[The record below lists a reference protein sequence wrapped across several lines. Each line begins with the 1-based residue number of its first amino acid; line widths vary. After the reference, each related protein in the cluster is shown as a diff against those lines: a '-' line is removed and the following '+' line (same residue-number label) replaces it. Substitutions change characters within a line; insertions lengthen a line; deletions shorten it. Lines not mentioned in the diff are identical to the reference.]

1 MTEGE
6 KNKNLKE
13 CLEYFRERPV
23 YKKFFSKWREKYAG
37 LGYLGGK
44 ITLTGLDQE
53 EKAQLSGFF
62 QKDYTESRTV
72 TISAQVFEKS
82 EVKVWECRN
91 CGHIVVGTKAPAVC
105 PVCNHPQSYFEV
117 REENY

>member
-13 CLEYFRERPV
+13 CLEYFRERSV

-53 EKAQLSGFF
+53 VAFFKRIIQKAGL
-62 QKDYTESRTV
+62 
-72 TISAQVFEKS
+72 
-82 EVKVWECRN
+82 
-91 CGHIVVGTKAPAVC
+91 
-105 PVCNHPQSYFEV
+105 
-117 REENY
+117 

>member
-37 LGYLGGK
+37 
-44 ITLTGLDQE
+44 I
-53 EKAQLSGFF
+53 
-62 QKDYTESRTV
+62 
-72 TISAQVFEKS
+72 
-82 EVKVWECRN
+82 C
-91 CGHIVVGTKAPAVC
+91 H
-105 PVCNHPQSYFEV
+105 
-117 REENY
+117 

>member
-1 MTEGE
+1 MTEGK

-44 ITLTGLDQE
+44 ITLDRIGSGGE
-53 EKAQLSGFF
+53 GSAQWLFF
-62 QKDYTESRTV
+62 KKDYTRKQDCDNFCAGV
-72 TISAQVFEKS
+72 
-82 EVKVWECRN
+82 
-91 CGHIVVGTKAPAVC
+91 
-105 PVCNHPQSYFEV
+105 
-117 REENY
+117 

>member
-72 TISAQVFEKS
+72 TISAQVFEKRLQNS
-82 EVKVWECRN
+82 RFAGISGEELL
-91 CGHIVVGTKAPAVC
+91 KA
-105 PVCNHPQSYFEV
+105 YFEQPLV
-117 REENY
+117 IKKEENRRN

>member
-1 MTEGE
+1 MSVRFI
-6 KNKNLKE
+6 KS
-13 CLEYFRERPV
+13 
-23 YKKFFSKWREKYAG
+23 FFSKWREKYAG

-72 TISAQVFEKS
+72 TISAQVFEKRLQNS
-82 EVKVWECRN
+82 RFAGISGEELL
-91 CGHIVVGTKAPAVC
+91 KA
-105 PVCNHPQSYFEV
+105 YFEQPLV
-117 REENY
+117 IKKKKNRRNWKKELFISMIL

>member
-1 MTEGE
+1 MTEGK

-44 ITLTGLDQE
+44 ITLTGLIRRRRLSSVAFFKRIIQ
-53 EKAQLSGFF
+53 KAGL
-62 QKDYTESRTV
+62 
-72 TISAQVFEKS
+72 
-82 EVKVWECRN
+82 
-91 CGHIVVGTKAPAVC
+91 
-105 PVCNHPQSYFEV
+105 
-117 REENY
+117 